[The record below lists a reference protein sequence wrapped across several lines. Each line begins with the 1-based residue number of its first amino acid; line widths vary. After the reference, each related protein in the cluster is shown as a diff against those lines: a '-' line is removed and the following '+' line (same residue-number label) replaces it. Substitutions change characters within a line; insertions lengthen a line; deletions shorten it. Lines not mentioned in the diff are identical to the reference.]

1 MTKTRLLLL
10 SVLLV
15 LSALSCAGADKPK
28 DYYIGT
34 NVWYASRLAVEDP
47 VRFCAELDSLQAH
60 GITNLRVLATDEN
73 WAGMDAMLK
82 EMSRRGMK
90 AVMFLNNA
98 WEWSPDGYAS
108 YLEKAGAGHQPHPA
122 VEGYH
127 IYMPA
132 MAAFAKNEKAVKLYQ
147 EHVRKVVRRYR
158 KSDAIYSWQICNEPR
173 PFKKDKETFEA
184 FLKYIRGTAA
194 LIKSIDPVHMV
205 STGNEGFM
213 GCEKDYPLVGEMNAC
228 ADIDYITIHI
238 WPYNWRW
245 IREDSI
251 AADAEAAIVKVQ
263 DYIDRHLE
271 IARRLGKKV
280 VIEEFGY
287 PRDGFSFSRESATT
301 GRDKVYGYVFGR
313 VVESAREGDVLLG
326 CNFWA
331 WSGLARQTPGHD
343 FWQEGDDLC
352 GDPFQEAQGLNGVYL
367 TDSTTMAVID
377 ACTAALQKI
386 NNDKKE

>member
-1 MTKTRLLLL
+1 MTKTRILLFFF
-10 SVLLV
+10 LLV
-15 LSALSCAGADKPK
+15 FSAQPGIGSDGLR
-28 DYYIGT
+28 DYFIGT

-47 VRFCAELDSLQAH
+47 ARFEAELDSLKAH
-60 GITNLRVLATDEN
+60 CITNLRVLATDEN
-73 WAGMDAMLK
+73 WEGMDAMLK
-82 EMSRRGMK
+82 ALSARGMQ

-132 MAAFAKNEKAVKLYQ
+132 MAAFAKNRKAVALYQ
-147 EHVRKVVRRYR
+147 DHVRKVVRRYR
-158 KSDAIYSWQICNEPR
+158 KSDAVFSWQICNEPR
-173 PFKKDKETFEA
+173 PFSRDEDSFGA
-184 FLKYIRGTAA
+184 FLDYIRSTAA
-194 LIKSIDPVHMV
+194 LIKSLDRHHMV
-205 STGNEGFM
+205 STGNEGWM
-213 GCEKDYPLVGEMNAC
+213 GCEKDYSLFEEMNAC
-228 ADIDYITIHI
+228 PDIDYITIHI

-245 IREDSI
+245 IREDNV
-251 AADAEAAIVKVQ
+251 AGGAGAAIARME

-287 PRDGFSFSRESATT
+287 PRDAFSFSRESATA
-301 GRDKVYGYVFGR
+301 GRDRVYGYVFGR
-313 VVESAREGDVLLG
+313 VVESARSGDVLLG

-343 FWQEGDDLC
+343 YWQEGDDLC

-367 TDSTTMAVID
+367 TDSSTLAVID
-377 ACTAALQKI
+377 ERNSELRKI
-386 NNDKKE
+386 NNDKNE